1 MRIATTFAAVSVATL
16 VFSGQAEAS
25 APSPGTTKTA
35 NCSTTGARGSVGV
48 TSPTGDLWNY
58 GTFKLAMSVSDTAAD
73 GHHVQI
79 RFLSKEVGNSRT
91 VKWPWHSLTSGNGT
105 TLTFSTTAK
114 DAYGITDTGVEVATF
129 EGSTLLNHCTA
140 WT

>member
-25 APSPGTTKTA
+25 APSPGTTKA
-35 NCSTTGARGSVGV
+35 ASCSTTGARGSVGV

-79 RFLSKEVGNSRT
+79 RFLSKEVD
-91 VKWPWHSLTSGNGT
+91 LTGGRIPDRGDSPTGLGFVRQCPGT
-105 TLTFSTTAK
+105 A
-114 DAYGITDTGVEVATF
+114 
-129 EGSTLLNHCTA
+129 
-140 WT
+140 